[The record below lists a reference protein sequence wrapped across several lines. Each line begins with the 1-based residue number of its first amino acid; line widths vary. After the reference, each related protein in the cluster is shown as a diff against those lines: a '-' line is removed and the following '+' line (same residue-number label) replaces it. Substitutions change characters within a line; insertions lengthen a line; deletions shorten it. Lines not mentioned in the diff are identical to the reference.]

1 MARQLRIYRLVPNRM
16 DEFLALWRDHIVPAR
31 EAAGFTVEGA
41 WVNREEAGFVWVL
54 SYDGPNEFD
63 AATQAYYDSDARRR
77 IRPDPTDFIAESST
91 AMVDKLI

>member
-1 MARQLRIYRLVPNRM
+1 M
-16 DEFLALWRDHIVPAR
+16 
-31 EAAGFTVEGA
+31 
-41 WVNREEAGFVWVL
+41 L

-77 IRPDPTDFIAESST
+77 IRPDPSDFIAESST